1 MGISDWSSDVC
12 SSDLIRACAT
22 IPLHVIVAQARIGK
36 SLLAAD
42 EVRKLHRVEHEE
54 DRRVVADQIVVALV
68 GVELQR
74 EAAHVAPGI
83 RAANPA
89 RDGRK
94 ARQHLGTVPLMEHSS
109 TGVGRDTSGTSKT
122 TTHAADTDAR
132 D

>member
-1 MGISDWSSDVC
+1 M
-12 SSDLIRACAT
+12 IRRPPRST
-22 IPLHVIVAQARIGK
+22 RTDTLFPDTTLFRSLHVIVAQARIGK

-42 EVRKLHRVEHEE
+42 EVRKLHRVAHEE

-83 RAANPA
+83 RAAHLA

-94 ARQHLGTVPLMEHSS
+94 ARQHLGLGTLLEDRTSTRLNSS
-109 TGVGRDTSGTSKT
+109 
-122 TTHAADTDAR
+122 H
-132 D
+132 

>member
-42 EVRKLHRVEHEE
+42 DVRKLHRVAHEE

-74 EAAHVAPGI
+74 EIGREACRERVGQYVLTSVVAGS
-83 RAANPA
+83 
-89 RDGRK
+89 
-94 ARQHLGTVPLMEHSS
+94 LE
-109 TGVGRDTSGTSKT
+109 KT
-122 TTHAADTDAR
+122 ITLTLQSRVVYDNH
-132 D
+132 